1 MTAPECERVRRV
13 RRWKM
18 VGREL
23 VYVGTCP
30 APTPRPEGA
39 GERASTGERSS

>member
-1 MTAPECERVRRV
+1 MSAPECERERIV

-23 VYVGTCP
+23 TYIGVCR
-30 APTPRPEGA
+30 APKPRPEGA
-39 GERASTGERSS
+39 GEPAPTGEGSQ